1 MGKIRILPSTLVN
14 QIAAGEVIERPASI
28 VKELV
33 ENSIDAGATQID
45 ILIEKG
51 GIQSIQVRDNGSGMG
66 QGDLDLCFKR
76 HATSKIATPDD
87 LTHIRSLGFRG
98 EALPSIASV
107 ALVTALSAKDESGGF
122 ECSIEGGQTRYFRP
136 AAALKGTSITVKNL
150 FFNVPAR
157 RKFLKKKETETRV
170 ITAGV
175 RNFVLAH
182 PEIGFNYTADQKE
195 VFRLKSG
202 SLESRIRDIYGKYF
216 TEALLPVKDV
226 KDRFSVEGF
235 IGNLSLVKKRMGE
248 QFLFLNGRPIR
259 DRLLNS
265 AVYGAYKSLLSRGEY
280 PFFVLNLGVPE
291 ELVDVNV
298 HPSKLEV
305 RFQDE
310 WRVYYVV
317 KSAVTQALKDI
328 LATIPDFDYFNR
340 RQAAFQGSS
349 QTGSLDLT
357 APGKS
362 AVDYP
367 IETAPRPSDEGLV
380 RNGDSHGLTDQKIER
395 AHQRIEKMM
404 GDVTLEKS
412 FVIDRI
418 WQLHN
423 KYLITEVKSGMIIID
438 QHVAHERILFEAAKK
453 AMEEKGLPS
462 QTVLFPQ
469 TLTLQPEEFSRFLEI
484 VPYLEKIGFRL
495 REFGRNSIVIDGVP
509 PDIYMGGEDRIIRD
523 ILDKYMSEHD
533 LGSSFLDYIAATY
546 ACKAAIKAGDKLEP
560 EEMRSLLDKL
570 FATEHPYYC
579 PHGRPIVVNLTTDE
593 LDHRFERT

>member
-1 MGKIRILPSTLVN
+1 MGIIHILPSTLIN

-28 VKELV
+28 VKELI

-45 ILIEKG
+45 ILIEGG
-51 GIQSIQVRDNGSGMG
+51 GIGSIQVKDNGSGMG

-87 LTHIRSLGFRG
+87 LTHIKSLGFRG

-107 ALVTALSAKDESGGF
+107 AQVTAITANGESGGF
-122 ECSIEGGQTRYFRP
+122 ECSIDGGTTRYFRP
-136 AAALKGTSITVKNL
+136 AAALKGTSITIKNL
-150 FFNVPAR
+150 FYNIPAR
-157 RKFLKKKETETRV
+157 RKFLKKKETEYRV
-170 ITAGV
+170 ITSRV
-175 RNFVLAH
+175 RNFILSH
-182 PEIGFNYTADQKE
+182 PEIGFTYCADQKE
-195 VFRLKSG
+195 VFRLKPT
-202 SLESRIRDIYGKYF
+202 SLKNRISDIYGKYF
-216 TEALLPVKDV
+216 TEALLPVDDI
-226 KDRFSVEGF
+226 KDRFSVQGF

-248 QFLFLNGRPIR
+248 QFLFLNGRPIT

-265 AVYGAYKSLLSRGEY
+265 AVYGSYKSLLSRGEY
-280 PFFVLNLGVPE
+280 PFFVLNLGIPE

-298 HPSKLEV
+298 HPAKLEV

-328 LATIPDFDYFNR
+328 LATIPDFDFMNRQQAGATNAPHTSSFNFPNR
-340 RQAAFQGSS
+340 
-349 QTGSLDLT
+349 
-357 APGKS
+357 S
-362 AVDYP
+362 ATSVDYP
-367 IETAPRPSDEGLV
+367 IEAAPRSADEAVV
-380 RNGDSHGLTDQKIER
+380 RNGDAHSLTEHKIQR
-395 AHQRIEKMM
+395 AHQRIEQMM
-404 GDVTLEKS
+404 DENAFQKS
-412 FVIDRI
+412 VVIDKI

-423 KYLITEVKSGMIIID
+423 KYLVTEVKSGMIIID

-453 AMEEKGLPS
+453 AMEDKGFPS
-462 QTVLFPQ
+462 QIVLFPQ
-469 TLTLQPEEFSRFLEI
+469 TLILQPEEFSRFLEI

-495 REFGRNSIVIDGVP
+495 REFGKNTIIIDGVP
-509 PDIYMGGEDRIIRD
+509 PDIYMGAEDKIIRD

-593 LDHRFERT
+593 LDHRFERI